1 MYKQRHQPPNKKSS
15 ATANYAHIRYI
26 ATRPRVMKNE
36 DMNHGLFGKLEVG
49 DTKHFEDWKDIS
61 KLVYQ
66 NSKDGKIMYR
76 SIISFSEETAKE
88 LLLSDQRNWERY
100 IEKHIGT
107 LAEQNKIKR
116 ENFSYVCAVHNEK
129 SHPHV
134 HIAFWDNSDKIRSAF
149 TSPKIPNEIRKQLIK
164 DTFKEKIL
172 ALSQEKDVASKS
184 MRSIT
189 GEMVDDFEKEFKKMK
204 SKEYQKVK
212 SYYAE
217 EENELGYQFHFTDK
231 LINAVAD
238 KVFRIK
244 KMLPDHG
251 RISYQLLEP
260 EVKVEVDNL
269 VKYILGNHKELQ
281 HLVDEY
287 VNSKMK
293 LATMYGGTDDYLKSK
308 RKVYEKEAEKIIA
321 NRVLGMIR
329 TLNAKDYDE
338 IKLSKDISKR
348 EFLVTQM
355 LYSAMDML
363 HSNTQKMNNTFD
375 DFVNGSKE
383 LSKEAKKELYLKYQ
397 DKGYE
402 H

>member
-1 MYKQRHQPPNKKSS
+1 
-15 ATANYAHIRYI
+15 
-26 ATRPRVMKNE
+26 
-36 DMNHGLFGKLEVG
+36 
-49 DTKHFEDWKDIS
+49 
-61 KLVYQ
+61 
-66 NSKDGKIMYR
+66 
-76 SIISFSEETAKE
+76 
-88 LLLSDQRNWERY
+88 
-100 IEKHIGT
+100 
-107 LAEQNKIKR
+107 
-116 ENFSYVCAVHNEK
+116 
-129 SHPHV
+129 
-134 HIAFWDNSDKIRSAF
+134 
-149 TSPKIPNEIRKQLIK
+149 
-164 DTFKEKIL
+164 
-172 ALSQEKDVASKS
+172 
-184 MRSIT
+184 
-189 GEMVDDFEKEFKKMK
+189 KEFKKMK

-231 LINAVAD
+231 LLNAVAD

-269 VKYILGNHKELQ
+269 VKYILSNHKELQ

-363 HSNTQKMNNTFD
+363 HSNTQKRNNAFD